1 MTGERD
7 RLQAAGVKNL
17 HDTDTIKESGNAV
30 RAALQARGIPLEQS
44 KAVVEQLQWAWN
56 VWSGMTHGL
65 GWPELAPGDF
75 TEDGVYPLP
84 GSWVSDYHV
93 MAAVTS
99 FATQLYGQALTQDV
113 DPSL

>member
-1 MTGERD
+1 VGVERVVGD
-7 RLQAAGVKNL
+7 DPWAGVAAAG
-17 HDTDTIKESGNAV
+17 
-30 RAALQARGIPLEQS
+30 
-44 KAVVEQLQWAWN
+44 
-56 VWSGMTHGL
+56 
-65 GWPELAPGDF
+65 PGDF

-99 FATQLYGQALTQDV
+99 FATQLYGQALIQDT